1 MNLKKEAGVM
11 LDGYPHLTNY
21 GIRLVNI
28 VTQNGNSKQ
37 LVFIPQS
44 KNPIGTIEEEEGRV
58 FKKRVRKS
66 IHFFRKLDSWALQ
79 KDVALFLKEFNIGL
93 LQFEDKEEGI
103 VYVVSLDA
111 FLNHGIKADYGCGAQ
126 IFLNEKYWDK
136 EHTENHQTTLFD
148 N

>member
-1 MNLKKEAGVM
+1 MKLKKEAGVM

-28 VTQNGNSKQ
+28 VTQNRNSKQ

-44 KNPIGTIEEEEGRV
+44 KNPIGTIEGEERV

-66 IHFFRKLDSWALQ
+66 IHFFKELDSWALQ
-79 KDVALFLKEFNIGL
+79 QAVAIFLNEIDVRL

-103 VYVVSLDA
+103 FYRVSLDA

-136 EHTENHQTTLFD
+136 EHTKNHQTTLFD
-148 N
+148 Y